1 MAVSE
6 QRCAACR
13 EDVEA
18 WKADHVFDLNDC
30 LTLLERHHTLLAAK
44 DAEIAELRNN
54 LMAAAFARDIFMRER
69 DAERFENSELRRQE
83 SAALARIEGLTH
95 QRDAARARAKRL
107 EAALVGYLTLKN
119 PNGKAYTRRL
129 QELHADARRA
139 LGKDG
144 P

>member
-1 MAVSE
+1 MTE

-30 LTLLERHHTLLAAK
+30 LTLVERHHTL
-44 DAEIAELRNN
+44 
-54 LMAAAFARDIFMRER
+54 
-69 DAERFENSELRRQE
+69 FESE
-83 SAALARIEGLTH
+83 
-95 QRDAARARAKRL
+95 RARGDRL